1 MAIIKYMMKEVLRRI
16 KVCGSIID
24 FIEIHKNT
32 LILSTKECC
41 LLLKKKTHLGTSF
54 NLALGKIFYICLFQ

>member
-1 MAIIKYMMKEVLRRI
+1 MAIIKYIMKEVLRRI
-16 KVCGSIID
+16 KGCDSIID
-24 FIEIHKNT
+24 FTEIHKNT

-41 LLLKKKTHLGTSF
+41 LAEKKTHLGTSF